1 MVVVVAA
8 VIVVVALVMVV
19 VVMVMTGA
27 RFSVFLRFAIPLA
40 LYGVGTLERSPERLT
55 GP

>member
-8 VIVVVALVMVV
+8 VIVVVMVV
-19 VVMVMTGA
+19 VVTVMTGA
-27 RFSVFLRFAIPLA
+27 RFNVFLRFAIPLA